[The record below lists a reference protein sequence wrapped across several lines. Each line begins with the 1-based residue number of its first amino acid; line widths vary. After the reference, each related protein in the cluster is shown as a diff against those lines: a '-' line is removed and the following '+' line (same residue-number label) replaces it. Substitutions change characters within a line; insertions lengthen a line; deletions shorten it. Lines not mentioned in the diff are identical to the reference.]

1 MIYSACKFIYHI
13 SNQIKLSCLMLPLV
27 EKGDQ
32 KMFKTWHQP
41 GKILDDKNVYKGR
54 VFAVD
59 QLHIKTPDGLK
70 VERDL
75 IKTDPTI
82 TILAISPDQKVVM
95 TSEYRAGVNSDSV
108 SVPAGIVNPGETA
121 EHAAAR
127 ELREETGYVA
137 KSVTKMTRI
146 TSSEGFMDQ
155 FADLMLI
162 KFNPEERV
170 PRHFDKDEFVN
181 SELVP
186 LDQVVEWVKKGKV
199 NTAQAVSSVGYYM
212 MFLK

>member
-1 MIYSACKFIYHI
+1 
-13 SNQIKLSCLMLPLV
+13 
-27 EKGDQ
+27 
-32 KMFKTWHQP
+32 MFKTWHHP
-41 GKILDDKNVYKGR
+41 GRILDRKNIYSGR

-59 QLHIKTPDGLK
+59 QLHIQTPDGLK

-82 TILAISPDQKVVM
+82 TILAITADQQVIM

-108 SVPAGIVNPGETA
+108 SLPAGIVNPGETA
-121 EHAAAR
+121 DQAAKR
-127 ELREETGYVA
+127 ELQEETGYIA
-137 KSVTKMTRI
+137 QSVTKMTRI

-162 KFNPEERV
+162 KFDPIDRV
-170 PRHFDKDEFVN
+170 STHFDQDEFVN

-186 LDQVVEWVKKGKV
+186 LTQVLQWIKVGKV
-199 NTAQAVSSVGYYM
+199 NTAQAVSTVSYYELFM
-212 MFLK
+212 K

>member
-1 MIYSACKFIYHI
+1 
-13 SNQIKLSCLMLPLV
+13 
-27 EKGDQ
+27 
-32 KMFKTWHQP
+32 MFKTWHQP
-41 GKILDDKNVYKGR
+41 GKVLDRKNVYTGR
-54 VFAVD
+54 VFDVD
-59 QLHIKTPDGLK
+59 QLHIQTPDGLTI
-70 VERDL
+70 ERDL

-82 TILAISPDQKVVM
+82 TILAMTEDERVVM
-95 TSEYRAGVNSDSV
+95 SSEYRAGVNGDSV
-108 SVPAGIVNPGETA
+108 SLPAGIVNSGETS
-121 EHAAAR
+121 EQAAAR

-162 KFNPEERV
+162 KFDPTERV
-170 PRHFDKDEFVN
+170 SRHFDQDEFVN

-186 LDQVVEWVKKGKV
+186 LKQVLTWIREGKV
-199 NTAQAVSSVGYYM
+199 NTAQAVSSIGYYM